1 GLGPQA
7 LTWAPPYPSP
17 EGRGLNCPPRREGTI
32 FPARRRGGAV
42 GASPR
47 REGTE
52 CSPTRRRGGGRL
64 KDWRVSGVSSLISTE
79 LAPQDVSGYD
89 DSDASGKPDIINWD
103 RNIVISTQDPDQI
116 RPVWRRRRQI
126 PLTAILGWSLAAV
139 GLGWLLLSALIGLS
153 SAVYRGVQAACPDLV
168 CAVRRPASGSRP
180 QA

>member
-103 RNIVISTQDPDQI
+103 RNIVISTQDPDKI
-116 RPVWRRRRQI
+116 RPVWRRRRKIQI
-126 PLTAILGWSLAAV
+126 TAILVWYLAAV
-139 GLGWLLLSALIGLS
+139 CHVRLLLSSQHSLPCS
-153 SAVYRGVQAACPDLV
+153 HYRCITDAWPL
-168 CAVRRPASGSRP
+168 
-180 QA
+180 